1 MAEVFRVSR
10 SLAIG
15 SDELEW
21 RFSASGG
28 PGGQHANR
36 SNTKVDLRF
45 DIARSASL
53 GPRQRERL
61 LARFGPIVRVVVDE
75 ERSQGRNRAIALERL
90 RQRLAEAL
98 RLEKTRRRTEPTRA
112 AAERRLEQKR
122 RRSASKRE
130 RAWRPEE

>member
-1 MAEVFRVSR
+1 MLRVSR
-10 SLAIG
+10 SLAID

-36 SNTKVDLRF
+36 SNTKVELRF
-45 DIARSASL
+45 DVARSASL

-61 LARFGPIVRVVVDE
+61 LARLGPIVRVVVDE
-75 ERSQGRNRAIALERL
+75 ERSQGRNRAIALDRL

-98 RLEKTRRRTEPTRA
+98 RVEKTRRRTEPTKA